1 MSCLGE
7 AFPSF
12 GSGKI
17 SLLEVSLYRDSFST
31 QTSCKIFTSL
41 SMLAED
47 RCASPQ
53 PLPPLDLVISD
64 GFKSVSSAN
73 READFLSSVVWFFK
87 MWV

>member
-7 AFPSF
+7 AFPGF

-17 SLLEVSLYRDSFST
+17 SFLEVSLYRDSFST
-31 QTSCKIFTSL
+31 QAGHKLSTSL

-47 RCASPQ
+47 RYASPQ

-64 GFKSVSSAN
+64 GFKSVSSAT
-73 READFLSSVVWFFK
+73 E
-87 MWV
+87 

>member
-17 SLLEVSLYRDSFST
+17 SLLEVSLYKDSFST
-31 QTSCKIFTSL
+31 QAGCKLSTSL
-41 SMLAED
+41 SMLAKD

-64 GFKSVSSAN
+64 GFKSVSSVI
-73 READFLSSVVWFFK
+73 READFLR
-87 MWV
+87 